1 MIRYRPSCWLALEFP
16 GRMSS
21 FREISSSLEK
31 DSRTLSSLAGSGSA
45 DNAAKMKVSSLL
57 LFPYA
62 KELLVE

>member
-1 MIRYRPSCWLALEFP
+1 
-16 GRMSS
+16 MSL